1 MRCLITG
8 ADGRLGRALTR
19 AMTGRPDLTV
29 WSLPKDRLDITSRS
43 ALERCMREFR
53 PDWVVN
59 AAAVTRA
66 PEDRLYEYDRV
77 NAEGAGFVA
86 EATRAA
92 GARILQVSTDYV
104 FSGEGEAPWC
114 ERDRPSARG
123 PYGRSKEE
131 GEYAVMR
138 SGAAGYIVRAGWLH
152 SGERDFVDAIL
163 TRAAR
168 GEILRVVDKQVG
180 KPSET
185 EAFAAWL
192 VRVLTE
198 CPAPSRLEIEHY
210 VERGDYVSR
219 LEEARFILSSAQRH
233 DEAHAAVWSR
243 ALVGLAPARSPTP
256 RNRLIAG
263 SSVEKTIG
271 ISEIPTESWQ
281 KGVDNSVIK
290 WLSLSANLWI
300 TSPETEKGAAAR
312 SRAVTPIGHQGISL
326 RASIRSARRRG
337 TCRRCRSGPASRG
350 VFRRAKDRPS
360 SRRCRLRGAER
371 FQRRSS
377 VRSPFQRRG

>member
-243 ALVGLAPARSPTP
+243 ALSGLVPALLTDPAQP
-256 RNRLIAG
+256 ANCRLICG
-263 SSVEKTIG
+263 KTIG

-281 KGVDNSVIK
+281 NGVDNSVIK

-300 TSPETEKGAAAR
+300 TSPETEKAPPPEAG
-312 SRAVTPIGHQGISL
+312 Q
-326 RASIRSARRRG
+326 
-337 TCRRCRSGPASRG
+337 
-350 VFRRAKDRPS
+350 
-360 SRRCRLRGAER
+360 
-371 FQRRSS
+371 
-377 VRSPFQRRG
+377 

>member
-29 WSLPKDRLDITSRS
+29 WSLSKDRLDITSRS

-192 VRVLTE
+192 VM
-198 CPAPSRLEIEHY
+198 
-210 VERGDYVSR
+210 
-219 LEEARFILSSAQRH
+219 ILSTRPYSSAS
-233 DEAHAAVWSR
+233 AAVM
-243 ALVGLAPARSPTP
+243 
-256 RNRLIAG
+256 
-263 SSVEKTIG
+263 
-271 ISEIPTESWQ
+271 
-281 KGVDNSVIK
+281 
-290 WLSLSANLWI
+290 
-300 TSPETEKGAAAR
+300 
-312 SRAVTPIGHQGISL
+312 
-326 RASIRSARRRG
+326 
-337 TCRRCRSGPASRG
+337 
-350 VFRRAKDRPS
+350 
-360 SRRCRLRGAER
+360 
-371 FQRRSS
+371 
-377 VRSPFQRRG
+377 

>member
-1 MRCLITG
+1 MI
-8 ADGRLGRALTR
+8 
-19 AMTGRPDLTV
+19 
-29 WSLPKDRLDITSRS
+29 
-43 ALERCMREFR
+43 
-53 PDWVVN
+53 
-59 AAAVTRA
+59 
-66 PEDRLYEYDRV
+66 
-77 NAEGAGFVA
+77 A
-86 EATRAA
+86 EAARAA

-163 TRAAR
+163 TKAAR
-168 GEILRVVDKQVG
+168 GETLRVVDKQVG

-210 VERGDYVSR
+210 VERGDFVSR
-219 LEEARFILSSAQRH
+219 LEEARFILSSARRH
-233 DEAHAAVWSR
+233 DEAHADVWKK
-243 ALVGLAPARSPTP
+243 ALEAIGPAPLTDPAQPA
-256 RNRLIAG
+256 NCRLVCG
-263 SSVEKTIG
+263 KTRG

-300 TSPETEKGAAAR
+300 TSSETKKAPPPEAGR
-312 SRAVTPIGHQGISL
+312 
-326 RASIRSARRRG
+326 
-337 TCRRCRSGPASRG
+337 
-350 VFRRAKDRPS
+350 
-360 SRRCRLRGAER
+360 
-371 FQRRSS
+371 
-377 VRSPFQRRG
+377 

>member
-66 PEDRLYEYDRV
+66 PEDRFYEYDRV

-210 VERGDYVSR
+210 VERGDYVYCGCPEGRGFDEPGERGFVLLTAEKGKVAHTFVPFAARTIHEERVDVSGCR
-219 LEEARFILSSAQRH
+219 NAYQAYTAVRRGISFRKDDIYRILLTGEVDFDVDGLAADVEKQLEGSCCFCSVKDKTERTIDIAKFRGDLSVRGEFVRTVLAQADMRE
-233 DEAHAAVWSR
+233 DEKMTAIRCGLR
-243 ALVGLAPARSPTP
+243 ALE
-256 RNRLIAG
+256 N
-263 SSVEKTIG
+263 K
-271 ISEIPTESWQ
+271 EIE
-281 KGVDNSVIK
+281 
-290 WLSLSANLWI
+290 L
-300 TSPETEKGAAAR
+300 
-312 SRAVTPIGHQGISL
+312 
-326 RASIRSARRRG
+326 
-337 TCRRCRSGPASRG
+337 
-350 VFRRAKDRPS
+350 
-360 SRRCRLRGAER
+360 
-371 FQRRSS
+371 
-377 VRSPFQRRG
+377 

>member
-8 ADGRLGRALTR
+8 ADGRLGRALSR
-19 AMTGRPDLTV
+19 AAATRPDLTV
-29 WSLPKDRLDITSRS
+29 WSLPKGRLDITSRS
-43 ALERCMREFR
+43 ALERCMSAFR

-66 PEDRLYEYDRV
+66 PEGRLYEYGRV

-86 EATRAA
+86 EAARAA
-92 GARILQVSTDYV
+92 GTRILQVSTDYV

-131 GEYAVMR
+131 GEYAVLR

-163 TRAAR
+163 TKAAR
-168 GEILRVVDKQVG
+168 GEALHVVDKQVG

-185 EAFAAWL
+185 DAFAAWL
-192 VRVLTE
+192 LRVLTE
-198 CPAPSRLEIEHY
+198 YPEPRGMEIEHY

-219 LEEARFILSSAQRH
+219 LEEARFILSSALRH
-233 DEAHAAVWSR
+233 DEAHAGVWSA
-243 ALVGLAPARSPTP
+243 ALSGLSAAPLTDPAQPA
-256 RNRLIAG
+256 NCRLVCG
-263 SSVEKTIG
+263 KTKG
-271 ISEIPTESWQ
+271 ISEIHTESWQ
-281 KGVDNSVIK
+281 NGVDNSVIK

-300 TSPETEKGAAAR
+300 TSSVRKKAPPPE
-312 SRAVTPIGHQGISL
+312 
-326 RASIRSARRRG
+326 
-337 TCRRCRSGPASRG
+337 
-350 VFRRAKDRPS
+350 
-360 SRRCRLRGAER
+360 AER
-371 FQRRSS
+371 
-377 VRSPFQRRG
+377 

>member
-243 ALVGLAPARSPTP
+243 ALSGLVPAPLTDPAQPA
-256 RNRLIAG
+256 NCRLICG
-263 SSVEKTIG
+263 KTIG

-281 KGVDNSVIK
+281 NGVDNSVIK
-290 WLSLSANLWI
+290 WLSLSVNLWI
-300 TSPETEKGAAAR
+300 TSPETEKAPPPEAG
-312 SRAVTPIGHQGISL
+312 Q
-326 RASIRSARRRG
+326 
-337 TCRRCRSGPASRG
+337 
-350 VFRRAKDRPS
+350 
-360 SRRCRLRGAER
+360 
-371 FQRRSS
+371 
-377 VRSPFQRRG
+377 

>member
-198 CPAPSRLEIEHY
+198 CFASGGSALHSLLGPASR
-210 VERGDYVSR
+210 
-219 LEEARFILSSAQRH
+219 
-233 DEAHAAVWSR
+233 
-243 ALVGLAPARSPTP
+243 
-256 RNRLIAG
+256 
-263 SSVEKTIG
+263 
-271 ISEIPTESWQ
+271 
-281 KGVDNSVIK
+281 
-290 WLSLSANLWI
+290 
-300 TSPETEKGAAAR
+300 
-312 SRAVTPIGHQGISL
+312 
-326 RASIRSARRRG
+326 RSARRRLEQG
-337 TCRRCRSGPASRG
+337 ALGARPRPAHRP
-350 VFRRAKDRPS
+350 RAT
-360 SRRCRLRGAER
+360 G
-371 FQRRSS
+371 
-377 VRSPFQRRG
+377 

>member
-29 WSLPKDRLDITSRS
+29 WGLSKDRLDITSRS
-43 ALERCMREFR
+43 ALERCMREFQ

-86 EATRAA
+86 EAARAA

-138 SGAAGYIVRAGWLH
+138 SGAGRRGLH
-152 SGERDFVDAIL
+152 R
-163 TRAAR
+163 AR
-168 GEILRVVDKQVG
+168 GLAAFGRTGLRRRDPYQGSPGRNSAGRRQTGG
-180 KPSET
+180 KALRNGGVRCVARARPDGMSG
-185 EAFAAWL
+185 AFAAGNRTL
-192 VRVLTE
+192 RRTGRLRF
-198 CPAPSRLEIEHY
+198 APRGGALHSLLGPTSR
-210 VERGDYVSR
+210 
-219 LEEARFILSSAQRH
+219 
-233 DEAHAAVWSR
+233 
-243 ALVGLAPARSPTP
+243 
-256 RNRLIAG
+256 
-263 SSVEKTIG
+263 
-271 ISEIPTESWQ
+271 
-281 KGVDNSVIK
+281 
-290 WLSLSANLWI
+290 
-300 TSPETEKGAAAR
+300 
-312 SRAVTPIGHQGISL
+312 
-326 RASIRSARRRG
+326 RSARRRLEEG
-337 TCRRCRSGPASRG
+337 ARG
-350 VFRRAKDRPS
+350 DRPRPAHR
-360 SRRCRLRGAER
+360 SRATGELPARLWKNERDLGNSNGELAKRCG
-371 FQRRSS
+371 
-377 VRSPFQRRG
+377 

>member
-243 ALVGLAPARSPTP
+243 ALSGL
-256 RNRLIAG
+256 
-263 SSVEKTIG
+263 
-271 ISEIPTESWQ
+271 
-281 KGVDNSVIK
+281 
-290 WLSLSANLWI
+290 
-300 TSPETEKGAAAR
+300 R

-350 VFRRAKDRPS
+350 AFRRAKDRPS

-371 FQRRSS
+371 FQRGSS

>member
-198 CPAPSRLEIEHY
+198 CPA
-210 VERGDYVSR
+210 
-219 LEEARFILSSAQRH
+219 
-233 DEAHAAVWSR
+233 VWSG
-243 ALVGLAPARSPTP
+243 ALSGLVPAPLTDPAQPA
-256 RNRLIAG
+256 NCRLICG
-263 SSVEKTIG
+263 KTIG

-300 TSPETEKGAAAR
+300 TSPETEKAPPPEAG
-312 SRAVTPIGHQGISL
+312 Q
-326 RASIRSARRRG
+326 
-337 TCRRCRSGPASRG
+337 
-350 VFRRAKDRPS
+350 
-360 SRRCRLRGAER
+360 
-371 FQRRSS
+371 
-377 VRSPFQRRG
+377 

>member
-123 PYGRSKEE
+123 PYGRS
-131 GEYAVMR
+131 G
-138 SGAAGYIVRAGWLH
+138 LH
-152 SGERDFVDAIL
+152 R
-163 TRAAR
+163 AR
-168 GEILRVVDKQVG
+168 GVAPFGREGLRRRDPHPGRPGRNPAGRRQAGG
-180 KPSET
+180 KALRNGGVRGVARARSDGMSR
-185 EAFAAWL
+185 AFAA
-192 VRVLTE
+192 
-198 CPAPSRLEIEHY
+198 
-210 VERGDYVSR
+210 
-219 LEEARFILSSAQRH
+219 
-233 DEAHAAVWSR
+233 
-243 ALVGLAPARSPTP
+243 
-256 RNRLIAG
+256 RNRTLRRAG
-263 SSVEKTIG
+263 RLRFASGGSA
-271 ISEIPTESWQ
+271 
-281 KGVDNSVIK
+281 
-290 WLSLSANLWI
+290 LHSLLGPA
-300 TSPETEKGAAAR
+300 
-312 SRAVTPIGHQGISL
+312 SR
-326 RASIRSARRRG
+326 RSARRRLEQG
-337 TCRRCRSGPASRG
+337 ALGARPRPAHRP
-350 VFRRAKDRPS
+350 RATGQLPAHLWKNDRN
-360 SRRCRLRGAER
+360 LRYSYEELAKGC
-371 FQRRSS
+371 
-377 VRSPFQRRG
+377 G

>member
-138 SGAAGYIVRAGWLH
+138 SGAIPSASSACFAA
-152 SGERDFVDAIL
+152 SPS
-163 TRAAR
+163 AR
-168 GEILRVVDKQVG
+168 GSSLPCPPVVMH
-180 KPSET
+180 T
-185 EAFAAWL
+185 
-192 VRVLTE
+192 
-198 CPAPSRLEIEHY
+198 
-210 VERGDYVSR
+210 
-219 LEEARFILSSAQRH
+219 
-233 DEAHAAVWSR
+233 
-243 ALVGLAPARSPTP
+243 
-256 RNRLIAG
+256 
-263 SSVEKTIG
+263 
-271 ISEIPTESWQ
+271 
-281 KGVDNSVIK
+281 
-290 WLSLSANLWI
+290 
-300 TSPETEKGAAAR
+300 
-312 SRAVTPIGHQGISL
+312 
-326 RASIRSARRRG
+326 ASGWARR
-337 TCRRCRSGPASRG
+337 
-350 VFRRAKDRPS
+350 
-360 SRRCRLRGAER
+360 
-371 FQRRSS
+371 
-377 VRSPFQRRG
+377 